1 MLQDNANSS
10 KATTG
15 QSGRPR
21 NVFVLIL
28 GVTACLVTAV
38 VIFFAVRHSTLSP
51 EVSPELK
58 DGANPAGF
66 RATATDVP
74 GEAGELL
81 SQQTPKKPAERPGAP
96 GRDSRGGPAAY
107 RPADPGPMSNDILA
121 METLGP
127 QQEISWDEFDNP
139 ALDGWATEEFQA
151 QAGKQLNALAKLMF
165 DSRIAMDAAALNDF
179 VTHDFSCQPLL
190 PENLKTVFAD
200 QVVTVQREGRASD
213 SKSDAKLHRQVQ
225 GFATALTELISALG
239 DVSDLRIKFKV
250 VSVQAEKN
258 LVTTQQL
265 VELAAGTSDAMIEQH
280 ATWTIQW
287 VAANQAPPRIRA
299 IAVERFEQTRSTN
312 LAGSLYTD
320 CTASVVGAN
329 ACYQPQFLRGM
340 NHWLRRIQSRNP
352 LPHGHTGLAIGDVNG
367 DGLDDLYVCQE
378 SGLPNRL
385 FVQLPDGSAKDVSAA
400 WGVDW
405 LDETRS
411 ALLVDLDNDGD
422 QDLVLGTVGNI
433 AIALNKGTH
442 YEEQSYLPSSFD
454 TTSLSAADYDNDGDL
469 DLFVCAYY
477 AGNLLAQIEP
487 VRSTVSLPASFV
499 LHDAV
504 GGGANHLFRNEL
516 KPDGTLDFVDITA
529 EVGMDTDN
537 KRYCYAA
544 SWEDFDNDGDQDL
557 YVAND
562 FGRNHL
568 FRNDVS
574 AGGQF
579 VDVATGS
586 GALDQAQGM
595 SVSWADFN
603 RDGLMDLYVGNMFSS
618 AGNRIVT
625 QSQFKPDVDQET
637 RDKYLYLARG
647 NTLLQNRGSTAESAE
662 PGFRDVSDSAAVTMG
677 RWAWGTNF
685 VDINNDGW
693 EDLIV
698 ANGNITGRADEN
710 GQNSG
715 DL

>member
-1 MLQDNANSS
+1 
-10 KATTG
+10 
-15 QSGRPR
+15 
-21 NVFVLIL
+21 
-28 GVTACLVTAV
+28 LVTVAV
-38 VIFFAVRHSTLSP
+38 ISLAMRRSTLSP
-51 EVSPELK
+51 EVSAELK
-58 DGANPAGF
+58 VSANPARF
-66 RATATDVP
+66 HVAATDIP

-81 SQQTPKKPAERPGAP
+81 SQQPPKKQAEGSGVPVEASHRGE
-96 GRDSRGGPAAY
+96 GRGGPRSS
-107 RPADPGPMSNDILA
+107 RPGDSAPMSDGVLA

-127 QQEISWDEFDNP
+127 EQKIPWDEVDNP
-139 ALDGWATEEFQA
+139 GSDGWQTEEFQA
-151 QAGKQLNALAKLMF
+151 QAGKQLNALAKLMVH
-165 DSRIAMDAAALNDF
+165 SRTAIDAGALDDF

-190 PENLKTVFAD
+190 PGNLSTVFAD
-200 QVVTVQREGRASD
+200 PVVTVQRADRPGD
-213 SKSDAKLHRQVQ
+213 SKLGTKLLHETK
-225 GFATALTELISALG
+225 GFATALTEMISALG

-250 VSVQAEKN
+250 VSVQAKQN

-265 VELAAGTSDAMIEQH
+265 VELAARTSDAMIEQH
-280 ATWTIQW
+280 AAWTIQW
-287 VAANQAPPRIRA
+287 VATNQSPPRIRA
-299 IAVERFEQTRSTN
+299 IAVERFEQTRSAN
-312 LAGSLYTD
+312 LAGPLYTD
-320 CTASVVGAN
+320 CTVSVVGAN

-385 FVQLPDGSAKDVSAA
+385 FVQLPDGSAEDVSAA

-422 QDLVLGTVGNI
+422 QDLVLATVGHI
-433 AIALNKGTH
+433 VIALNKGT
-442 YEEQSYLPSSFD
+442 YFEEQSYLCSSFD

-469 DLFVCAYY
+469 DLFICTYY
-477 AGNLLAQIEP
+477 AGNLLSQIEST
-487 VRSTVSLPASFV
+487 RSTVSLPASFV

-516 KPDGTLDFVDITA
+516 KADGMLAFVDVTA
-529 EVGMDTDN
+529 EVGMAIDN
-537 KRYCYAA
+537 NRYCYAA
-544 SWEDFDNDGDQDL
+544 AWEDFDNDGDQDL

-562 FGRNHL
+562 FGQNHL

-586 GALDQAQGM
+586 GTLDRAQGM

-603 RDGLMDLYVGNMFSS
+603 RDGLMDLYIGNMFSS

-625 QSQFKPDVDQET
+625 QTQFKPDVDQQT

-647 NTLLQNRGSTAESAE
+647 NTLLQNRGSAAESTE
-662 PGFRDVSDSAAVTMG
+662 PRFRDVSESADVTMG

-693 EDLIV
+693 EDLL
-698 ANGNITGRADEN
+698 EW
-710 GQNSG
+710 SG
-715 DL
+715 APLRVLEHWL